1 MTERRADEATRD
13 VGNWL
18 KCYYM
23 RDRIGEVF
31 AGTIAAVVPFG
42 VFVALDEVYVEG
54 LVHVSELGEDYF
66 STTVPSTR
74 CSASAAADAIVSVTA
89 CR

>member
-1 MTERRADEATRD
+1 
-13 VGNWL
+13 
-18 KCYYM
+18 
-23 RDRIGEVF
+23 VF

-54 LVHVSELGEDYF
+54 LVHVPSLAKIT
-66 STTVPSTR
+66 SNTTVPSTR
-74 CSASAAADAIVSVTA
+74 SSASAAADAFVSVTA